1 MGLLGPRLK
10 LIVFKVGAQWY
21 GFLIPRHY
29 LLNELRSYSGSNN
42 LDSFI
47 FPKNILSNP
56 KQYKKLEKD
65 KWHTMTSV
73 TFGNLLH

>member
-47 FPKNILSNP
+47 FPKNVLSNP

-65 KWHTMTSV
+65 K
-73 TFGNLLH
+73 